1 MGEEQPDLGLID
13 GLFRHQYGR
22 LVAGLTRVFGPA
34 RIDLVEDVVQEALLR
49 ACRSWPFRGVPEHP
63 ERWLLRVARNI
74 AVDLIRRDRLN
85 ARAEDELRGWAEH
98 GGAMPQPELPA
109 GGELVDDSLRMI
121 FTCCHPLLSPEASVA
136 LTLKTLCGFG
146 VSEIARGLLLKE
158 ATVAQRL
165 SRAKAKLQ
173 ADGVE
178 FAMPAPNHLPARL
191 DAVMAVLY
199 LVFNEGYSAHRGDD
213 LVRHELVA
221 EAIRLTRLLLEVEQT
236 RLPKTH
242 ALMALLLLQASRIPA
257 RLDEGG
263 ELLTLAAQDR
273 ARWDRAAIGEG
284 FAHLQAAA
292 QGDEL
297 TSYHV
302 EAAIA
307 SCHAAAPSHQ
317 ATDWPAI
324 LRHYDLL
331 VTLRDAPVQWLNR
344 AVAVAKVRG
353 VDEGLRELDALAGRA
368 ELRGYHLLPATRGML
383 LWQGGAHAAAA
394 QCFHEALGLAGTEP
408 ERQLLR
414 RRAEACARGEAAE
427 LL

>member
-191 DAVMAVLY
+191 DAVMAASTGLPEGESFHFALNNDIVLD
-199 LVFNEGYSAHRGDD
+199 N
-213 LVRHELVA
+213 
-221 EAIRLTRLLLEVEQT
+221 
-236 RLPKTH
+236 
-242 ALMALLLLQASRIPA
+242 RIPPMGFVNA
-257 RLDEGG
+257 NFEGVQAEPVG
-263 ELLTLAAQDR
+263 YAYADGQN
-273 ARWDRAAIGEG
+273 WDDTDYTIPPTAVSVEVAVY
-284 FAHLQAAA
+284 HQT
-292 QGDEL
+292 
-297 TSYHV
+297 TSKEYI
-302 EAAIA
+302 EF
-307 SCHAAAPSHQ
+307 
-317 ATDWPAI
+317 
-324 LRHYDLL
+324 
-331 VTLRDAPVQWLNR
+331 LRDANTTNSAGMTAYNMWDMFGKSAPVEMDF
-344 AVAVAKVRG
+344 VARDLFIAG
-353 VDEGLRELDALAGRA
+353 DGDGDGDVDVDDLPSFVDCMAGPDATPAPLDANWDAQDCLDVYNFDVDTDVDL
-368 ELRGYHLLPATRGML
+368 EDF
-383 LWQGGAHAAAA
+383 AAMMDAV
-394 QCFHEALGLAGTEP
+394 EP
-408 ERQLLR
+408 
-414 RRAEACARGEAAE
+414 
-427 LL
+427 